1 MMPMK
6 TSNFSPFELNAGIPP
21 MLQIKNK
28 SHINKCAGTSNN
40 FTVIIII
47 IILTVKLQL

>member
-28 SHINKCAGTSNN
+28 YRTLTNVQAQ
-40 FTVIIII
+40 VIIS
-47 IILTVKLQL
+47 QQ